1 MLDRVYLDAPLVRAN
16 IVQGGSGQFVDES
29 GSSRGISNAL
39 DLERLLALRAL
50 SDVVVTDGETARK
63 EQYRVPR
70 VADLAVITRY
80 GYTPRVSDSTHKYV
94 EFREN
99 PVDAIRSL
107 IDGGYKG
114 ILLEVGPNLL
124 RSMVL
129 AGLVDQIC
137 MTNTGGSTADL
148 SNLGVRVAK
157 QSFVE
162 RVDDTT
168 FTVWSEI
175 QA

>member
-1 MLDRVYLDAPLVRAN
+1 MLDQIYLDAPLVRAN
-16 IVQGGSGQFVDES
+16 IVQGASGEFVDES

-39 DLERLLALRAL
+39 DLERLLALRTL

-63 EQYRVPR
+63 EQYKVPR
-70 VADLAVITRY
+70 VADLAVITRQ
-80 GYTPRVSDSTHKYV
+80 GYTPRESDSTRKYV
-94 EFREN
+94 ELRQN
-99 PVDAIRSL
+99 PLDAVQSL
-107 IDGGYKG
+107 IDSGYKR

-124 RSMVL
+124 RSMAL

-137 MTNTGGSTADL
+137 ITNTGGSSADL
-148 SNLGVRVAK
+148 SSLGVRSAK
-157 QSFVE
+157 QAFVE
-162 RVDDTT
+162 RDDDTT